1 VWVAQDGEQDEGCE
15 VVLTFAA
22 EGEARGGLREVDPG
36 RDLGVVAGLIAQ
48 GFAGDLD
55 SRAQASLREMRRL
68 ARLWPLVGWMAE
80 ADPILRESLSGFV
93 WEEPVPGKRGLQIVA
108 NVSLN
113 PAPGA
118 RGWSIICNVVT
129 RPEYRRQGIARQLT
143 VAAIDAARER
153 GAEGVLLQVYGA
165 NQAACHLYS
174 ELGFRDVAGEIDLRL
189 AAPGAVPVAES
200 PGYAVRR
207 LRASDGHAALDL
219 ARSVTPEPLQ
229 WIVPVRAVDY
239 QPDAL
244 TASVQW
250 LSDTLAGRRTHRLA
264 AFREERLAGVLWLQ
278 SVRRGPAHRLSLMVR
293 PEDRGQVE
301 GALLGRAMSLLA
313 GRALLPVWATVFQD
327 HAEAIEQLRGLGFE
341 GRRTLL
347 VMKKALR

>member
-1 VWVAQDGEQDEGCE
+1 M
-15 VVLTFAA
+15 VLTFAA

-48 GFAGDLD
+48 GFASDLD

-93 WEEPVPGKRGLQIVA
+93 WEEPVPGQRGLQLVA

-113 PAPGA
+113 PAPGV

-129 RPEYRRQGIARQLT
+129 RPEFRRQGIARQLT
-143 VAAIDAARER
+143 MAAIEAARQR
-153 GAEGVLLQVYGA
+153 GAEGVLLQVYAA
-165 NQAACHLYS
+165 NQAACRLYS

-189 AAPGAVPVAES
+189 AAPGAVPVADA
-200 PGYAVRR
+200 PGYTIRR
-207 LRASDGHAALDL
+207 LRSADGHAALDL

-229 WIVPVRAVDY
+229 WMVPVRPIDY
-239 QPDAL
+239 QLDAL
-244 TASVQW
+244 TAAGQW
-250 LSDTLAGRRTHRLA
+250 LSGTLTGRRTNRLA
-264 AFREERLAGVLWLQ
+264 AFRGDRLAGLLWLQ
-278 SVRRGPAHRLSLMVR
+278 TARRGPAHRLTLMVG

-301 GALLGRAMSLLA
+301 EALLSQGLRLLTGMA
-313 GRALLPVWATVFQD
+313 PQPVWATVFQD
-327 HAEAIEQLRGLGFE
+327 HNEAIEPLHGLGFE
-341 GRRTLL
+341 EQRTLL

>member
-1 VWVAQDGEQDEGCE
+1 M
-15 VVLTFAA
+15 VLTFAA
-22 EGEARGGLREVDPG
+22 EGEARGGLREINPG

-118 RGWSIICNVVT
+118 RSWSIICNVVT

-143 VAAIDAARER
+143 VAAIGAARER
-153 GAEGVLLQVYGA
+153 GAEGVLLQVYAA
-165 NQAACHLYS
+165 NQAACRLYS

-189 AAPGAVPVAES
+189 AAPRALPVADS

-219 ARSVTPEPLQ
+219 ALSLTPEPLQ
-229 WIVPVRAVDY
+229 WMVPVRPIDY
-239 QPDAL
+239 QLDAL
-244 TASVQW
+244 TAAEQW
-250 LSDTLAGRRTHRLA
+250 LSDILAGRRIHHLA
-264 AFREERLAGVLWLQ
+264 AFRGERLAGLLWLQ
-278 SVRRGPAHRLSLMVR
+278 SARRGPAHRLSLMVC

-301 GALLGRAMSLLA
+301 SALLGQAMRLLA
-313 GRALLPVWATVFQD
+313 GRAPLPVWATVFQD
-327 HAEAIEQLRGLGFE
+327 HAEAIELLHDLGFE
-341 GRRTLL
+341 DQRTLL

>member
-1 VWVAQDGEQDEGCE
+1 
-15 VVLTFAA
+15 VLTFAA

-80 ADPILRESLSGFV
+80 ADPILRESLTGFV

-118 RGWSIICNVVT
+118 RGWSIVCNVVT
-129 RPEYRRQGIARQLT
+129 RPEYSRQGIARQLT
-143 VAAIDAARER
+143 MAAIDAARER
-153 GAEGVLLQVYGA
+153 GAEGVLLQVYAA
-165 NQAACHLYS
+165 NQAARRLYS
-174 ELGFRDVAGEIDLRL
+174 DLGFRDVAGEIDLRL
-189 AAPGAVPVAES
+189 DAPRAVPVADA
-200 PGYAVRR
+200 PGYAIRR
-207 LRASDGHAALDL
+207 VRASDGHAGLEL
-219 ARSVTPEPLQ
+219 ARIVTPEPLQ
-229 WIVPVRAVDY
+229 WMVPVRPLDY

-244 TASVQW
+244 TAAQQW
-250 LSDTLAGRRTHRLA
+250 LSDTLSGRRTQRLA
-264 AFREERLAGVLWLQ
+264 AFRGERLAGLLWIQ
-278 SVRRGPAHRLSLMVR
+278 GERRGPAHRLSLMAR

-301 GALLGRAMSLLA
+301 AALLSRGLRMLA
-313 GRALLPVWATVFQD
+313 GRAPLPVWATVFQD
-327 HAEAIEQLRGLGFE
+327 HAEAIEPLRGFGFE
-341 GRRTLL
+341 ERRTLL
-347 VMKKALR
+347 VMKRALR